1 MSGTTTVATMTVQA
15 EAEREVRATFEALY
29 AAWTAND
36 AEAFAALY
44 LDDAT
49 VVMPGVY
56 NSGREQV
63 RAYMAAAFAG
73 PLRGSRGVDTPQSVR
88 FLGDDAAVI
97 VSEAGI
103 LMAGETSL
111 PAERLHRATW
121 LLAKRDGAWKIAA
134 YHNCAA
140 G

>member
-1 MSGTTTVATMTVQA
+1 
-15 EAEREVRATFEALY
+15 
-29 AAWTAND
+29 
-36 AEAFAALY
+36 
-44 LDDAT
+44 
-49 VVMPGVY
+49 MPGVY

-103 LMAGETSL
+103 LMAGETTL

-121 LLAKRDGAWKIAA
+121 LLAQRDGAWKIAA

>member
-1 MSGTTTVATMTVQA
+1 MNT
-15 EAEREVRATFEALY
+15 EAVREQELRTFFDTLY

-36 AEAFAALY
+36 AEALAALY
-44 LDDAT
+44 TDEAT
-49 VVMPGVY
+49 VAMPGVF
-56 NSGREQV
+56 NHGREVV

-73 PLRGSRGVDTPQSVR
+73 PLRGSRAIDEPTSIR
-88 FLGDDAAVI
+88 FIGNETAIV

-103 LMAGETSL
+103 LMAGETTV

-121 LLAKRDGAWKIAA
+121 TLTKDDGAWKVAA
-134 YHNCAA
+134 YPNCAK